1 MERKPFSYITVDV
14 FTDRPFGGNPL
25 AVFPEADGLSDRQ
38 MLQVAREMN
47 LSETAF
53 VQLPCTPRGDYRL
66 RIFTPA
72 GEIPFAG
79 HPTVGTAWV
88 LAKLGTVHGGA
99 GATATVFLEEGVGPV
114 PVRVRFDRQG
124 QPMDGELAAAQ
135 LPETQ
140 PLPVDR
146 AALASI
152 LGLPESAIAPLES
165 GFEPLGVSCGL
176 PFAVVPLVDGA
187 AIAKIQFNRTAW
199 EEHLSGTW
207 APSVYAIA
215 PAEGSIDH
223 PSAQRDRWRVRMFA
237 PALGIAE
244 DPATGSAATAL
255 GGYLGDRHP
264 QTDGPIHWIV
274 EQGQDIHR
282 PSTLHVAID
291 KTAGQISAIRVR
303 GAAVLLCEGTMHIP
317 MDDPDL
323 T

>member
-1 MERKPFSYITVDV
+1 MERKPFSYVTVDV

-25 AVFPEADGLSDRQ
+25 AVFPEADGLGDRQ
-38 MLQVAREMN
+38 MLQIAREMN

-66 RIFTPA
+66 RIFTPT

-88 LAKLGTVHGGA
+88 LANIGKFHGGA
-99 GATATVFLEEGVGPV
+99 DRRATVFFEEGVGPV
-114 PVRVRFDRQG
+114 PVQVRFNRQG
-124 QPMDGELAAAQ
+124 QPIDGELAAAQ
-135 LPETQ
+135 LPEVQ

-146 AALASI
+146 AALAAI
-152 LGLPESAIAPLES
+152 LGLPEGAIAPSDS

-176 PFAVVPLVDGA
+176 PFAIAPLVDA
-187 AIAKIQFNRTAW
+187 EAIANIQFNRAAW
-199 EEHLSGTW
+199 EQHLANTW

-215 PAEGSIDH
+215 PAEGSID
-223 PSAQRDRWRVRMFA
+223 AQAAERDRWRVRMFA

-244 DPATGSAATAL
+244 DPATGSAATVL

-264 QTDGPIHWIV
+264 QTDGPIQWIV
-274 EQGQDIHR
+274 EQGQEIHR
-282 PSTLHVAID
+282 PSELHVAID

-303 GAAVLLCEGTMHIP
+303 GAAVLIGEGTMHIP
-317 MDDPDL
+317 MDDLDL